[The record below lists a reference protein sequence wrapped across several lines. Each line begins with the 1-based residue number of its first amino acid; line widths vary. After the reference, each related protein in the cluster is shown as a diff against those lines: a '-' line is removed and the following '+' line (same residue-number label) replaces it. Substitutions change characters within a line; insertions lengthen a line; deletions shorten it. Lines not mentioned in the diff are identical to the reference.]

1 MAAKKIPVLSAE
13 GKAVREIA
21 LPAFFSSE
29 IREDILQKCLE
40 TRKRKQPHAPFY
52 LAGMQKS
59 ASGQLKHARRKWK
72 TAYGKGISRIPR
84 KIMWRRGTQ
93 FFWIGATISG
103 TRGGRK
109 AHPPKIKSMLN
120 KRKINKK
127 ELKIA
132 FLSAIA
138 ATANEQ
144 SIKKRYSSIRD
155 EKFNAPF
162 IIEPKITG
170 LKAKEFIEAIKKILG
185 NLFAIAFQ
193 KKTVRAGKGKLRGR
207 KYKRSAG
214 MLLVIGDGENIRLSG
229 IDIRK
234 A

>member
-40 TRKRKQPHAPFY
+40 TRKKKQPHAPFY

-93 FFWIGATISG
+93 FSG
-103 TRGGRK
+103 
-109 AHPPKIKSMLN
+109 
-120 KRKINKK
+120 
-127 ELKIA
+127 
-132 FLSAIA
+132 
-138 ATANEQ
+138 
-144 SIKKRYSSIRD
+144 
-155 EKFNAPF
+155 
-162 IIEPKITG
+162 
-170 LKAKEFIEAIKKILG
+170 
-185 NLFAIAFQ
+185 
-193 KKTVRAGKGKLRGR
+193 
-207 KYKRSAG
+207 
-214 MLLVIGDGENIRLSG
+214 
-229 IDIRK
+229 
-234 A
+234 